1 MLDLIRFQI
10 RSLGMIEFVLISF
23 RSIEKISATL
33 QDYRA
38 VLQKLFPTLHPDSL
52 LNVSRERL
60 LELLSQTSPGQQP
73 ISPSFSAGLDAKPS
87 PPNPEAG
94 SLEALQTMPE
104 ESSDTTDTK
113 STGVP
118 GISDDVNALSLSV
131 KQSSSYLGISS
142 VIAALR
148 VICYL
153 DPDAQSAFVK
163 TPDRSTL
170 ASRDH
175 SVPLEA
181 DDADPGTMNRK
192 LPHITPSAIGGCR
205 MATSTP

>member
-1 MLDLIRFQI
+1 MLDLISDS
-10 RSLGMIEFVLISF
+10 RSAQMIEFVLISF

-38 VLQKLFPTLHPDSL
+38 VLQKLFPTQHPDGL

-73 ISPSFSAGLDAKPS
+73 LSPSFSAGLDAKPS

-113 STGVP
+113 SAGVP

-181 DDADPGTMNRK
+181 DDTEPGTLNRK
-192 LPHITPSAIGGCR
+192 LPHTTSSAVDGCR
-205 MATSTP
+205 VATFVL

>member
-1 MLDLIRFQI
+1 
-10 RSLGMIEFVLISF
+10 MIELVLISF

-52 LNVSRERL
+52 LHVSRERL
-60 LELLSQTSPGQQP
+60 LELLSQTSPDQQP

-175 SVPLEA
+175 SVPLEVNN
-181 DDADPGTMNRK
+181 ADPGTINRK
-192 LPHITPSAIGGCR
+192 LPPPHYPLLVV
-205 MATSTP
+205 ATWQLSFFETLLWDV

>member
-1 MLDLIRFQI
+1 
-10 RSLGMIEFVLISF
+10 MIKFALISF

-60 LELLSQTSPGQQP
+60 LELLSQSSPGQQP
-73 ISPSFSAGLDAKPS
+73 LSPSFSAGLEAKPS

-131 KQSSSYLGISS
+131 KQSSSSYLGISS

-163 TPDRSTL
+163 TPDRSAL

-181 DDADPGTMNRK
+181 NDTDPGTLNRK
-192 LPHITPSAIGGCR
+192 LSHTASSAVDGCTWR
-205 MATSTP
+205 LSFFETLL

>member
-1 MLDLIRFQI
+1 
-10 RSLGMIEFVLISF
+10 MIGFVLISF

-73 ISPSFSAGLDAKPS
+73 FSPSFSTGLDAKSS

-181 DDADPGTMNRK
+181 NDTDPGAINRK
-192 LPHITPSAIGGCR
+192 LPHITPSHY
-205 MATSTP
+205 

>member
-1 MLDLIRFQI
+1 
-10 RSLGMIEFVLISF
+10 MIESVLISF

-181 DDADPGTMNRK
+181 DDADPGAMNRK
-192 LPHITPSAIGGCR
+192 LPHITPSTIGGCR
-205 MATSTP
+205 MATSRHFYGRCGRL